1 MPASNQDLFMS
12 VLKVHDKLLITI
24 IFTNI
29 DIESLLII
37 VHPQMGNLW
46 VYKGGQ
52 DKHWEE
58 MLNLKIQEGVKL
70 QFCYLLSHLWD
81 VKLSRMGDV
90 LLLSK
95 DTRVN

>member
-1 MPASNQDLFMS
+1 MSASNQDLFMS

-24 IFTNI
+24 IFTKI

-46 VYKGGQ
+46 VYKGAQ
-52 DKHWEE
+52 NKHWKE

-70 QFCYLLSHLWD
+70 QLSVIFYLTCGMLS
-81 VKLSRMGDV
+81 
-90 LLLSK
+90 
-95 DTRVN
+95 